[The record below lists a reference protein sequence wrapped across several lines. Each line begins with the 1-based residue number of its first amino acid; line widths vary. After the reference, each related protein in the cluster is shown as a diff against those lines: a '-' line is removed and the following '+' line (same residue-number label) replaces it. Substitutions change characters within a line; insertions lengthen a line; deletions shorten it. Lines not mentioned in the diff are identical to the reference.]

1 MRSAAAW
8 GLTLLMGVGGLGC
21 NPTDASPEKLV
32 GATFKAIQAKD
43 YDAYRKYML
52 TRADLEVAASGQQ
65 GLFKQKMGYAGGVL
79 KPEELKQQRQDFD
92 AATAGTLGL
101 DFSRAQ
107 YVGLASSQTAPVE
120 LMTGPQVDARLVT
133 MKVRVDGKEQDVA
146 SPAFL
151 VIPWHNNRYRLLG
164 MVQSGPR

>member
-8 GLTLLMGVGGLGC
+8 LTLLVAGLLGC

-43 YDAYRKYML
+43 YEAYRKYML
-52 TRADLEVAASGQQ
+52 TRADLEMAASGQQ
-65 GLFKQKMGYAGGVL
+65 GLFKQKQGYVGGVL
-79 KPEELKQQRQDFD
+79 KPEELKQQRGDFD

-101 DFSRAQ
+101 DFTRAQ
-107 YVGLASSQTAPVE
+107 YVGLASNQPAPVD
-120 LMTGPQVDARLVT
+120 LILGPQVDGRVVT
-133 MKVRVDGKEQDVA
+133 MKVRVEGKEQDVP

-164 MVQSGPR
+164 MVQPGPR